1 MKTVFAEQ
9 KVRWELLE
17 WGQHHTPP
25 VQLRCMAIA
34 LDLTRLTSEPDN
46 LTLRRETRTRIT
58 RLEEAVRTENAV
70 PVLENSGNDK
80 SPLQQEH
87 RLAQLGQIA
96 PPVLAFVFGFLFS
109 FIGGVQL

>member
-1 MKTVFAEQ
+1 METRFAEQ

-17 WGQHHTPP
+17 WGQNHTPP

-34 LDLTRLTSEPDN
+34 LDLTRLASEPDN
-46 LTLRRETRTRIT
+46 LTLRRETMKRIA

-87 RLAQLGQIA
+87 RLPRLGQTS
-96 PPVLAFVFGFLFS
+96 PVLVFVFGFLFS
-109 FIGGVQL
+109 FIGAVQV